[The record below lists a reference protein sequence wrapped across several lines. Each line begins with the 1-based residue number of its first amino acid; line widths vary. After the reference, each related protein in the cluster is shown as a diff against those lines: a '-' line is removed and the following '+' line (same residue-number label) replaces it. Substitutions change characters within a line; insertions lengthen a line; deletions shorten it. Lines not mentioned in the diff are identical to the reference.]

1 MTLRSPW
8 NQSSTTPGQVASSWV
23 EVTHP
28 FHPLRGQRLSFVT
41 RKKTWG
47 EDRVTFQDASGG
59 LHSMPTSWTD
69 LGPAAP
75 FVVMAAGR
83 ALFRPADL
91 LAVVAFIRGMER

>member
-1 MTLRSPW
+1 MTRLNPW
-8 NQSSTTPGQVASSWV
+8 NKSTSTPGQVASSWV

-47 EDRVTFQDASGG
+47 EDRVMFQDATGR

-69 LGPAAP
+69 LGPADP

-91 LAVVAFIRGMER
+91 LAVVAFIHGTER